1 MAQTQAPVWE
11 NAIVGYRLVA
21 PDQLLAN
28 PRNPR
33 RHPNVQREALR
44 ASLRFLGWVAP
55 VLQNVRT
62 GHLIDGHARI
72 EEALSA
78 GVPEV
83 PVIDVDL
90 TPEQEAVA
98 LATLDPIAAMASRDR
113 EALDLL
119 LREID
124 TGEQALMELLA
135 REAAMVGLTPPD
147 DPLAE
152 WQGMPPYEHADQTAE
167 AAFTIRVFLKD
178 ADDLTAFG
186 RLLGRDLIGR
196 KFIWFGKQPQ
206 GQTYEVYDG
215 AEP

>member
-1 MAQTQAPVWE
+1 MAKTEAPVWR
-11 NAIVGYRLVA
+11 NAIVGYRLVP

-33 RHPNVQREALR
+33 RHPNVQRDALR
-44 ASLRFLGWVAP
+44 ASLRELGWVLP

-90 TPEQEAVA
+90 SPEQEAMA

-124 TGEQALMELLA
+124 TGEQALMDLLA
-135 REAAMVGLTPPD
+135 REAVMVGLTPPD

-152 WQGMPPYEHADQTAE
+152 WQGMPEFDQEDADSFDCIKVHFANAE
-167 AAFTIRVFLKD
+167 DRAAFLSVMGEDPERRKSIWYPKREYEKQD
-178 ADDLTAFG
+178 A
-186 RLLGRDLIGR
+186 
-196 KFIWFGKQPQ
+196 
-206 GQTYEVYDG
+206 
-215 AEP
+215 